1 MLRNV
6 APNVSIIQ
14 PNQFTIIT
22 SALVHINKP
31 SLVESTN
38 GLSVRLCHS
47 LVHSTQ
53 QDALNLFRIF
63 FSYFNYCLLHYII
76 CQKIT
81 RQIKMS
87 LFVCFFFSTK
97 NYLIPYI
104 TNVPAIRTGIGVL
117 QITRIQSETFVI
129 WLQFRSRIC
138 CIKLI

>member
-6 APNVSIIQ
+6 ASNVSIIP

-22 SALVHINKP
+22 SALVHINEP
-31 SLVESTN
+31 SLVKSTN
-38 GLSVRLCHS
+38 GLSVRFRHS

-53 QDALNLFRIF
+53 QDALNLFRIG
-63 FSYFNYCLLHYII
+63 FSSFNYCLLHNSNRYKVLI
-76 CQKIT
+76 
-81 RQIKMS
+81 
-87 LFVCFFFSTK
+87 K

-117 QITRIQSETFVI
+117 QIRRIQSETLVI
-129 WLQFRSRIC
+129 WLHFRSRIY